1 MKAGPKG
8 AVDESPLPWN
18 PRAKGADQLRLFAQ
32 KFLVV
37 PRGKGAKKAFHI
49 RDWQLDLCRTLLD
62 DDEVSLACWVLPRG
76 NGKSGLAAAIA
87 LHHVFM
93 SGIEGARCAIVAQ
106 DERRASAM
114 LRTACRMVELN
125 EELSSRCRIYKD
137 RIEVP
142 GTASTLTALPAEA
155 QRIEGE
161 DLTLGI
167 VDEIGFVRKDSFEAT
182 ILSTGKREGSKVLA
196 IGTPSP
202 AKFREISPLWDLVI
216 RGRAEPDSRDFRL
229 VEFGVDDSLPIDSPA
244 TWEKANPAFGD
255 WLTEKAIRSQLPPV
269 TRELEFRRARLGQW
283 VEQSSEPA
291 IPADSWK
298 KCARPKVRI
307 PHGSRVVVALDGS
320 MNNDSTALLVG
331 SVSSKPHFEIGG
343 LWEPFKEGDGFEV
356 NHLEV
361 EDRIRELARDFQVV
375 EIVADPFRWQ
385 RTLQVLDEEGLPVHK
400 FPQSTTR
407 LNPATTDLRAAV
419 NAGLLTHSSE
429 PDLNAHI
436 LRASIEEST
445 RGMKLS
451 KPSRN
456 QKIDLAACLIMAYSR
471 CYWLGSP
478 KARKARKVKGFKK

>member
-1 MKAGPKG
+1 MKAGPKS
-8 AVDESPLPWN
+8 AADLSPLPWN
-18 PRAKGADQLRLFAQ
+18 PRSKGADQLRLFAQ
-32 KFLVV
+32 KFLLV
-37 PRGKGAKKAFHI
+37 PKGKGARQALI
-49 RDWQLDLCRTLLD
+49 LRDWQVDMCRTLLD
-62 DDEVSLACWVLPRG
+62 SEEVALACWILPRG
-76 NGKSGLAAAIA
+76 NGKSGLAAALA

-114 LRTACRMVELN
+114 LKTAARMVELN
-125 EELSSRCRIYKD
+125 DELSSRCLVYKD
-137 RIEVP
+137 RIEIP
-142 GTASTLTALPAEA
+142 GSNSSLTALPAEA

-182 ILSTGKREGSKVLA
+182 ILSAGKREGSKVLA

-202 AKFREISPLWDLVI
+202 SRFREVSPLWDLVV
-216 RGRAEPDSRDFRL
+216 RGRSEPDAVDFRL
-229 VEFGVDDSLPIDSPA
+229 VEFGADESLPIDSPE
-244 TWEKANPAFGD
+244 TWALANPAFGD
-255 WLTEKAIRSQLPPV
+255 WLTEKAIRAQLPPV

-291 IPADSWK
+291 VPADSWK
-298 KCARPKVRI
+298 KCARPGVHLPK
-307 PHGSRVVVALDGS
+307 GTRVVIALDGS

-343 LWEPFKEGDGFEV
+343 LWEPYKEDGDFEV

-361 EDRIRELARDFQVV
+361 EDRIRELAAKFQVV

-429 PDLNAHI
+429 PELNTHV

-451 KPSRN
+451 KPSRS
-456 QKIDLAACLIMAYSR
+456 QKIDLAACLIMGYSR

-478 KARKARKVKGFKK
+478 KARKAKKAKGYRK